1 MTREEFV
8 CFTEL
13 MARMVEY
20 KISEA
25 LMRADTLDRWK
36 ILRAHEEEY
45 IRLHIAP
52 QEAEDAELNAI
63 ADARK
68 DMPEVSVKLEDL

>member
-8 CFTEL
+8 CFTGL

-36 ILRAHEEEY
+36 TLLAHEEEY

-52 QEAEDAELNAI
+52 QEAEGAEINAI
-63 ADARK
+63 MAR
-68 DMPEVSVKLEDL
+68 VKLGS

>member
-8 CFTEL
+8 RFTGL

-25 LMRADTLDRWK
+25 LTRAGTLGRWK
-36 ILRAHEEEY
+36 TFLAHEEEY
-45 IRLHIAP
+45 IRLHTAP
-52 QEAEDAELNAI
+52 QEAEGAEINASM
-63 ADARK
+63 AR
-68 DMPEVSVKLEDL
+68 VKLGS